1 MITRAKVN
9 LSAVK
14 TFELSVAAIKDYS
27 IRFNRGIN
35 CLENLFKQL
44 ADLANTL
51 RDNAES
57 MTSAQESLAVKI
69 RNIEGIL
76 SRLTAK
82 LNHLEGKLSDLETRL
97 MNIPSTIT
105 ITDEEGNS
113 SETDN
118 PAYDAMIE
126 RISAVKMEIDEVKD
140 EMFQ

>member
-1 MITRAKVN
+1 
-9 LSAVK
+9 
-14 TFELSVAAIKDYS
+14 
-27 IRFNRGIN
+27 
-35 CLENLFKQL
+35 
-44 ADLANTL
+44 
-51 RDNAES
+51 
-57 MTSAQESLAVKI
+57 
-69 RNIEGIL
+69 
-76 SRLTAK
+76 
-82 LNHLEGKLSDLETRL
+82 

>member
-57 MTSAQESLAVKI
+57 MTSAQ
-69 RNIEGIL
+69 
-76 SRLTAK
+76 
-82 LNHLEGKLSDLETRL
+82 
-97 MNIPSTIT
+97 
-105 ITDEEGNS
+105 
-113 SETDN
+113 
-118 PAYDAMIE
+118 
-126 RISAVKMEIDEVKD
+126 
-140 EMFQ
+140 